1 MYAIKRELKLNKF
14 ETLRSPTIQCSLD
27 DEIARDIPRF
37 LELGIRCFLVVLAGG
52 FGEIEER
59 FLTDGAF

>member
-1 MYAIKRELKLNKF
+1 MYAVKRELKLNKF

-52 FGEIEER
+52 FGEI
-59 FLTDGAF
+59 